1 MNLEKNIKIK
11 MVVAGIDSKTE
22 LCEMINISRPSL
34 DYIFKKN
41 DCKISTLIK
50 ITEVLKCSVLELIQ

>member
-1 MNLEKNIKIK
+1 

-22 LCEMINISRPSL
+22 LCEMINISRPAL

-50 ITEVLKCSVLELIQ
+50 ISEVLKCSVEDLVQ

>member
-50 ITEVLKCSVLELIQ
+50 IAEVLNCSVLELIQ